1 MLENE
6 RESAENLMANAKKR
20 KKEIK
25 LKLEEK
31 IK

>member
-6 RESAENLMANAKKR
+6 REGAENLMVNAKKK
-20 KKEIK
+20 KKETK